1 MKSLPPDANDFAR
14 MIERY
19 NREMQQY
26 VQINPQPGPEYSAA
40 SADGETASAAVSVDP
55 TPKVAIPSEKATE
68 HDAQKTVPAAMPS
81 VTSAEEKA
89 ETAPPDAAG
98 RPNTAPPPADFSP
111 PERSREIPYPSTE
124 DIVPLPQTRDDSLK
138 PTEPAE
144 PYPRNAVGF
153 LLVQVFSARG
163 VLPVEGATVT
173 VSGTENGKP
182 VLYHTVFTDRSGLSP
197 LMALPAVSAQLSMRP
212 GVYQPYTTYTV
223 RVQKDGFYPVENTR
237 VPIYEGIVA
246 RQPVNLVPL
255 PENQREGAPQIFP
268 ENGPADL

>member
-1 MKSLPPDANDFAR
+1 

-26 VQINPQPGPEYSAA
+26 VTVAPKPDPAFQEPPSDEALSSAA
-40 SADGETASAAVSVDP
+40 HPQDNIQTAAVSAPQEQGTGDGPESVSAD
-55 TPKVAIPSEKATE
+55 TA
-68 HDAQKTVPAAMPS
+68 AQEAAAFERADDGEA
-81 VTSAEEKA
+81 SAPQAA
-89 ETAPPDAAG
+89 ETERVDAAAVPSAAAPPY
-98 RPNTAPPPADFSP
+98 
-111 PERSREIPYPSTE
+111 SREIPYPSTE
-124 DIVPLPQTRDDSLK
+124 DVVPLTQIREEGAPPEK
-138 PTEPAE
+138 PAE

-197 LMALPAVSAQLSMRP
+197 LMSLPAVSAQLSMKP
-212 GVYQPYTTYTV
+212 GAYQPYTTYTV

-255 PENQREGAPQIFP
+255 PENQREGEPQIFP